1 MESNLGGFDMRSQ
14 ARSGAAR
21 RSFAPFPQLVV
32 LMAMVSLLAV
42 GGCKKK
48 SAAEEDDLS
57 GGMGDSEFSGGTGM
71 GDDEAGAYG
80 GEPERVRELGSIYFD
95 YDSASIR
102 GDARTTLKANAQA
115 IEGKS
120 EWKTITLEG
129 HTDER
134 GTEEYN
140 LALGEQRANAA
151 KQYLTDLGVPASRMI
166 TVSFGE
172 GSPAVQGHDES
183 AWRWNRRVE
192 FKVSR
197 R

>member
-1 MESNLGGFDMRSQ
+1 MIGGFAMSRTF
-14 ARSGAAR
+14 GNAAVL
-21 RSFAPFPQLVV
+21 ALAAALV
-32 LMAMVSLLAV
+32 LSP
-42 GGCKKK
+42 GCKKK
-48 SAAEEDDLS
+48 SAEEDDLS
-57 GGMGDSEFSGGTGM
+57 GGAGDSEFSDGSSSDADSEGL
-71 GDDEAGAYG
+71 GA
-80 GEPERVRELGSIYFD
+80 EPQRVRELGSIYFD
-95 YDSASIR
+95 YDSSAIR
-102 GDARTTLKANAQA
+102 GDARTTLKANGQA
-115 IEGKS
+115 IASHS

-151 KQYLTDLGVPASRMI
+151 KQYLVDLGAPASRMI

-197 R
+197 K

>member
-1 MESNLGGFDMRSQ
+1 MKRTAIARIAVLGV
-14 ARSGAAR
+14 AVV
-21 RSFAPFPQLVV
+21 LVV
-32 LMAMVSLLAV
+32 A
-42 GGCKKK
+42 GCSKK
-48 SAAEEDDLS
+48 STDEENLD
-57 GGMGDSEFSGGTGM
+57 GGLGDSEFSDGSSSGSGRDGDYGM
-71 GDDEAGAYG
+71 N
-80 GEPERVRELGSIYFD
+80 EPERVRELGSIYFD

-102 GDARTTLKANAQA
+102 ADARTTLKANSQA
-115 IEGKS
+115 IIS
-120 EWKTITLEG
+120 HPEWKTVTLEG

-134 GTEEYN
+134 GSEEYN
-140 LALGEQRANAA
+140 LALGERRANAA
-151 KQYLTDLGVPASRMI
+151 MQYLVDLGIPTGRMI

>member
-1 MESNLGGFDMRSQ
+1 MRSRAKLQ
-14 ARSGAAR
+14 SGWR
-21 RSFAPFPQLVV
+21 RAGRGSLQHLAIL
-32 LMAMVSLLAV
+32 LALVSLLAA

-48 SAAEEDDLS
+48 APAEEEDLS
-57 GGMGDSEFSGGTGM
+57 GGMGDSEFSGGSGM
-71 GDDEAGAYG
+71 EDESAGYG
-80 GEPERVRELGSIYFD
+80 SEPERVRELATIYFD
-95 YDSASIR
+95 FDSSAIR
-102 GDARTTLKANAQA
+102 GDASTTLKANASA
-115 IEGKS
+115 IQSHS

-151 KQYLTDLGVPASRMI
+151 KQYLVDLGIPASRMV

-183 AWRWNRRVE
+183 AWRWNRRVD

-197 R
+197 K

>member
-1 MESNLGGFDMRSQ
+1 MKR
-14 ARSGAAR
+14 AAISR
-21 RSFAPFPQLVV
+21 IAVVGIVVALV
-32 LMAMVSLLAV
+32 AV
-42 GGCKKK
+42 GCSKKK
-48 SAAEEDDLS
+48 ADEEGLE
-57 GGMGDSEFSGGTGM
+57 GGTGDSEFSAGSSTGSD
-71 GDDEAGAYG
+71 GDFAMS
-80 GEPERVRELGSIYFD
+80 EPERVRELGSIYFD

-115 IEGKS
+115 VTGRS

-134 GTEEYN
+134 GSEEYN
-140 LALGEQRANAA
+140 LALGERRANAA
-151 KQYLTDLGVPASRMI
+151 MQYLVDLGIPTGRMI

-172 GSPAVQGHDES
+172 GSPAVQGNDES
-183 AWRWNRRVE
+183 AWRWNRRVD